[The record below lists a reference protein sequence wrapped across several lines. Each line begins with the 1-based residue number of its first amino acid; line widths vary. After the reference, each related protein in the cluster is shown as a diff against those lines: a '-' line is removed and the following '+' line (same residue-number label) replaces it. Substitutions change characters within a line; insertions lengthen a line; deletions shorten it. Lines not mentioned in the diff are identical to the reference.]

1 MRAGATGVST
11 GISTGISTGKS
22 NICPASRPSRWCSI
36 KIALARASL
45 EVHRAKVRLRISSA
59 IWDIKVQWQYKKGVH
74 FCVLSIYVK
83 ELESRC
89 KVPRGA

>member
-1 MRAGATGVST
+1 M
-11 GISTGISTGKS
+11 
-22 NICPASRPSRWCSI
+22 SRVAPSRWCSI

-45 EVHRAKVRLRISSA
+45 EVHRPKVRLRISSA
-59 IWDIKVQWQYKKGVH
+59 IWDTKHKKGVH